1 MCITLPIDHKAE
13 SICNVA
19 VLEIWDMGMDNH
31 RVETRIRNHL
41 AEVESVAEI
50 VDEFCAKHN
59 LSNQLLVALG
69 VSLDEALSNI
79 IRYAYRD
86 ECDHSILVQ
95 LNYDPDSVAAI
106 VEDDGWPFNPLLVP
120 ALDLRSPDRDRGF
133 GIHFIRNLMD
143 DVRYVRKDGINRLE
157 MRKHVV

>member
-1 MCITLPIDHKAE
+1 M
-13 SICNVA
+13 A
-19 VLEIWDMGMDNH
+19 VLQIWDMGMNDR

-50 VDEFCAKHN
+50 VSQFCAKHN
-59 LSNQLLVALG
+59 LSNQLFVALG

-79 IRYAYRD
+79 IRYAYGD
-86 ECDHSILVQ
+86 ERDHSILVR
-95 LNYDPDSVAAI
+95 LDYEPGSVAAI
-106 VEDDGWPFNPLLVP
+106 VEDDGWAFNPLSVP
-120 ALDLRSPDRDRGF
+120 ALDLASPDRDRGF

-157 MRKHVV
+157 MRKRIV

>member
-1 MCITLPIDHKAE
+1 
-13 SICNVA
+13 
-19 VLEIWDMGMDNH
+19 MDDR

-41 AEVESVAEI
+41 ADVEFVAEI
-50 VDEFCAKHN
+50 ISQFCAKHN

-86 ECDHSILVQ
+86 ACDHSIFVRLDYEAG
-95 LNYDPDSVAAI
+95 NVAAI
-106 VEDDGWPFNPLLVP
+106 VEDDGWPFDPLSAP
-120 ALDLRSPDRDRGF
+120 ALDLTSPDRDRGF

-157 MRKHVV
+157 MRKRIV